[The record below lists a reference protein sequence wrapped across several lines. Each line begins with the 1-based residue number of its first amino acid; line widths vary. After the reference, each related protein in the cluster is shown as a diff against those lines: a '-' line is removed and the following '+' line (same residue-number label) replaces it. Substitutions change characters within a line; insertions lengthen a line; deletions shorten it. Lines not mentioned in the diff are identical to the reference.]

1 MSLKVADIGEK
12 ELVKYIIANSKE
24 ITADDTAV
32 TQFSSTNLI
41 STCDMLIQSRHFP
54 ENMSYFN
61 IGFKSV
67 TVNVSDL
74 AAMGAEP
81 LGFLLAIAIPKDLE
95 LDSFK
100 EIIEGVLSAC
110 DYYSIPLIGGDT
122 NEASEII
129 ISGTAL
135 GSCDEPLMM
144 DNYSIGDV
152 VAVTGDIGL
161 AALGFE
167 LEDFNNIY
175 VKKALKPLARINE
188 GITLK
193 NSGAT
198 SATDITDG
206 LASELYQIKKDSF
219 GFMIY
224 EELLNI
230 SDEYKQYCKNLG
242 LNYLDLIF
250 HVGEDFELLFTMNI
264 MLVSN
269 NLYKKSSKTQK
280 IRCEICAN
288 YCKIADGNV
297 GVCRQHKNINGELFD
312 ESYGIVSSLSP
323 DPIEKKP
330 LNHFLPGTFTYS
342 IGGFGCNMTCLH
354 CQNYMISHE
363 YDKNS
368 RAIQITPEA
377 IVENAI
383 NYNCQSIAW
392 TYNEPTIHLPFS
404 KKTSLLAKS
413 KDLKVIYVSN
423 GYFSQQSVEEILT
436 FVDAFNIDLKSMSA
450 DFYKKVCGADLDV
463 VLDNLK
469 RVYVEGKH
477 LEITN
482 LIINGYNDSTDEI
495 NQLCD
500 FVADE
505 LGPEVPLHFSRAF
518 PYYKM
523 RDISPTNAE
532 TLFRAK
538 EIAADKGIEN
548 VYLGNI

>member
-1 MSLKVADIGEK
+1 
-12 ELVKYIIANSKE
+12 
-24 ITADDTAV
+24 
-32 TQFSSTNLI
+32 
-41 STCDMLIQSRHFP
+41 
-54 ENMSYFN
+54 
-61 IGFKSV
+61 
-67 TVNVSDL
+67 
-74 AAMGAEP
+74 
-81 LGFLLAIAIPKDLE
+81 
-95 LDSFK
+95 
-100 EIIEGVLSAC
+100 
-110 DYYSIPLIGGDT
+110 
-122 NEASEII
+122 
-129 ISGTAL
+129 
-135 GSCDEPLMM
+135 
-144 DNYSIGDV
+144 
-152 VAVTGDIGL
+152 
-161 AALGFE
+161 
-167 LEDFNNIY
+167 
-175 VKKALKPLARINE
+175 
-188 GITLK
+188 
-193 NSGAT
+193 
-198 SATDITDG
+198 
-206 LASELYQIKKDSF
+206 
-219 GFMIY
+219 
-224 EELLNI
+224 
-230 SDEYKQYCKNLG
+230 
-242 LNYLDLIF
+242 
-250 HVGEDFELLFTMNI
+250 MNI

-297 GVCRQHKNINGELFD
+297 GICRQHKNINGELFD

-323 DPIEKKP
+323 DSIEKKP

-500 FVADE
+500 FVACE

-532 TLFRAK
+532 TLFKAK
-538 EIAADKGIEN
+538 EIAAEKGIEN